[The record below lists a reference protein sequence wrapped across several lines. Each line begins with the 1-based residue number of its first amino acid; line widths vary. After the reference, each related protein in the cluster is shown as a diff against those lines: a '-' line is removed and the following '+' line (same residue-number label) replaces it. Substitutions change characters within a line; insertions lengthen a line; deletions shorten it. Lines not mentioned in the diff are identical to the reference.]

1 VILFDTSVL
10 IAHLRG
16 VERASQLLSDA
27 VRADTASCSVLTRV
41 EIEGGMRSEERFSV
55 RRLMGVLK
63 PEPVTEEI
71 AIRAGELLRAYRR
84 SHPGI
89 DVVDYVI
96 AATAQVRDAELATL
110 NVKHFPMIENI
121 GPPY

>member
-16 VERASQLLSDA
+16 VEEASRLLTDA
-27 VRADTASCSVLTRV
+27 VRANTASCSVLTRV
-41 EIEGGMRSEERFSV
+41 EIEGGMRSDERFAV
-55 RRLMGVLK
+55 RRLMGVLRA
-63 PEPVTEEI
+63 EPVTEEI
-71 AIRAGELLRAYRR
+71 AIRAGELLREYRR

-96 AATAQVRDAELATL
+96 AATAELRDAELATL
-110 NVKHFPMIENI
+110 NVKHFPMIDGI

>member
-1 VILFDTSVL
+1 
-10 IAHLRG
+10 
-16 VERASQLLSDA
+16 
-27 VRADTASCSVLTRV
+27 
-41 EIEGGMRSEERFSV
+41 MRSEERFAV

-63 PEPVTEEI
+63 AEPVTEEI

-110 NVKHFPMIENI
+110 NVKHFPMIESI